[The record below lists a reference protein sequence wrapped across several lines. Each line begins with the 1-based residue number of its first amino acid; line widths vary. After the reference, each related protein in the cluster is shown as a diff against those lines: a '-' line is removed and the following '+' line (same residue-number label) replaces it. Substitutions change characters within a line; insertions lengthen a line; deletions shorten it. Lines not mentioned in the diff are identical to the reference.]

1 FAAPGDERPVRG
13 ERDLD
18 RLLTEEANAQKRAA
32 TALAEA
38 KAASALAPLALAR
51 DAAVE
56 KAIVALGL
64 PGWPA
69 LEERAHGMPLADLS
83 ALAERTLV
91 ATESSA
97 SRAVAAAA
105 VRNLGITVDRLRRA
119 DLSRLVREAAADP
132 EFPAGR
138 GWPAAAGLFTR
149 LGAPPP
155 ASLRVDAEPSPS
167 KGARPLALL
176 IDPPADVRL
185 SLRPAGGF
193 DEQRAILHEGAR
205 AMGGALTRQP
215 RWELAQLGDGS
226 AAEAA
231 AQLFE
236 SLTGDPEWLR
246 ETTRLRGELLDDV
259 VHTEAA
265 RRVLGARR
273 AAALV
278 LFEIQR
284 RAGPRTPEAQTA
296 LYRGLLQRATFAVL
310 SDDDAARWPLEAE
323 AWMRSVPQLLG
334 ALLAAQL

>member
-1 FAAPGDERPVRG
+1 
-13 ERDLD
+13 
-18 RLLTEEANAQKRAA
+18 
-32 TALAEA
+32 
-38 KAASALAPLALAR
+38 
-51 DAAVE
+51 
-56 KAIVALGL
+56 
-64 PGWPA
+64 
-69 LEERAHGMPLADLS
+69 
-83 ALAERTLV
+83 
-91 ATESSA
+91 
-97 SRAVAAAA
+97 
-105 VRNLGITVDRLRRA
+105 RNLGVTVDRLRRA
-119 DLSRLVREAAADP
+119 DLPRLSRSALADP
-132 EFPAGR
+132 QFAPGHA
-138 GWPAAAGLFTR
+138 WPAAKQVFAQLTIEV
-149 LGAPPP
+149 P
-155 ASLRVDAEPSPS
+155 AALQVDAEPSPS

-176 IDPPADVRL
+176 VDPPRDVRL

-259 VHTEAA
+259 VHTAVA
-265 RRVLGARR
+265 RRILGARR

-284 RAGPRTPEAQTA
+284 RTGPRTPEAQTA